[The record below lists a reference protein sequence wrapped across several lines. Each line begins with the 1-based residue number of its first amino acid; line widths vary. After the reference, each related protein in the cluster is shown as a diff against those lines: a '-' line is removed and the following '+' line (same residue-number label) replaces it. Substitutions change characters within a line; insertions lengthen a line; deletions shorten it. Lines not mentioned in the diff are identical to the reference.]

1 MTTANVPKL
10 LPLRAAADTLG
21 ISEIQTR
28 RLVNSGEIRST
39 HIGAKI
45 LIPVE
50 EIARIANEGIGTR
63 RVRKVHGSFRLALLP
78 GESGAREVEQN
89 A

>member
-45 LIPVE
+45 LIPTT
-50 EIARIANEGIGTR
+50 EIERIATEGIGHR
-63 RVRKVHGSFRLALLP
+63 RARRQQGVR
-78 GESGAREVEQN
+78 
-89 A
+89 